1 MLFRSGNPSCNL
13 RNPTTNKIQLNE
25 NKDTATNWSFD
36 VVPGK
41 ARGNA
46 DAIRKK
52 GAHAVVYSILG
63 PKGSSLCLIQPM
75 LTSDANASSQL
86 SPGFSSPTRCSG
98 VDSLAG
104 YQRDCP
110 LNHSESP
117 APFTANG
124 LGCSYLVR
132 AV

>member
-1 MLFRSGNPSCNL
+1 MILQPIGHL
-13 RNPTTNKIQLNE
+13 V
-25 NKDTATNWSFD
+25 SF
-36 VVPGK
+36 PEK
-41 ARGNA
+41 QRYTA
-46 DAIRKK
+46 DAMRKK

-63 PKGSSLCLIQPM
+63 PNGCNLCLIQPL
-75 LTSDANASSQL
+75 LTSDAEASSQL

-104 YQRDCP
+104 YQRGCP

-124 LGCSYLVR
+124 LRLLLFGTRSLNIDSDINR
-132 AV
+132 QIPFAIPDF